1 MRLLVMKRI
10 ACAALLLLAAL
21 TTTGCWNRIE
31 LNEVAITSA
40 TGIDWDGENWIV
52 SYQVVIPAAI
62 SSVTGGSGGG
72 GPKSPIIVY
81 STKGKTIRDA
91 IMHSFSESPRKLFF
105 AHNRVVVIGEKAMN
119 RGINELIDVYFRNS
133 GSRETVSVLA
143 TPGTARKILEQ
154 FMQLQAI
161 SGAGMKEII
170 ISEMKNT
177 SILPNIPV
185 YQLAMELT
193 GDAKSAV
200 VPEIFVSGSGD
211 TSSLDSF
218 SNTSIPSKLKLG
230 RLAVLKDDKMIGW
243 MSRKESLGAAYLR
256 DSVQQS
262 FIVVPCEGGEGKKGY
277 DTIQILKS
285 STKIIPKLRGSQLT
299 FTADVDVS
307 GTLMESNCAQ
317 DLYKPGVIQGLE
329 QGGQVQISSL
339 LQDAWKKGQQM
350 NTDIFGAA
358 EKTHRKYP
366 KQWKEWGKNWDEVFT
381 EAPLET
387 KIKFRMA
394 RMGLSNKSFQ
404 YLMDKREK

>member
-1 MRLLVMKRI
+1 MSLRIKRML
-10 ACAALLLLAAL
+10 CAVLLLLAAL

-40 TGIDWDGENWIV
+40 TGVDWDGENWIV
-52 SYQVVIPAAI
+52 SYQVLIPAAI

-91 IMHSFSESPRKLFF
+91 IMHSYSESPRKLFF
-105 AHNRVVVIGEKAMN
+105 AHNRVVVIGEKAMQ
-119 RGINELIDVYFRNS
+119 RGVNELIDVYFRNS
-133 GSRETVSVLA
+133 STRETVSVLA
-143 TPGTARKILEQ
+143 TPGTARRVLEQ

-170 ISEMKNT
+170 LSEMKNT

-185 YQLAMELT
+185 YQLAMEVI

-200 VPEIFVSGSGD
+200 VPEIFVSGTED
-211 TSSLDSF
+211 TSSLESF
-218 SNTSIPSKLKLG
+218 GSTSIPSKLKLG

-243 MSRKESLGAAYLR
+243 MNRKESLGASYLR

-262 FIVVPCEGGEGKKGY
+262 YVVVPCEDDKGKKGY
-277 DTIQILKS
+277 NTIHVLKS
-285 STKIIPKLRGSQLT
+285 STKVIPKLQNGQLV
-299 FTADVDVS
+299 FTADVDVT

-317 DLYKPGVIQGLE
+317 DLYKPGVIQSLE
-329 QGGQVQISSL
+329 QGGQKQVSNL
-339 LQDAWKKGQQM
+339 LQEAWAKGQEM
-350 NTDIFGAA
+350 KADVFGAA

-366 KQWKEWGKNWDEVFT
+366 KQWKEWSKNWDEVFK
-381 EAPLET
+381 EAALEP
-387 KIKFRMA
+387 KVKFRMA

-404 YLMDKREK
+404 YLMDKEGK

>member
-1 MRLLVMKRI
+1 MRIRIKSFLSVVVLLF
-10 ACAALLLLAAL
+10 AALV
-21 TTTGCWNRIE
+21 TTGCWNRIE
-31 LNEVAITSA
+31 LNEIAITSA

-62 SSVTGGSGGG
+62 SSVTGGSGGT

-105 AHNRVVVIGEKAMN
+105 AHNRVVVIGEKAM
-119 RGINELIDVYFRNS
+119 RKGVNELIDVYFRNS

-143 TPGTARKILEQ
+143 TPGTSRRVLEQ

-170 ISEMKNT
+170 LSEMKNT
-177 SILPNIPV
+177 SILPNVPV
-185 YQLAMELT
+185 YQLAMEIT

-200 VPEIFVSGSGD
+200 VPEIFVSGSED

-218 SNTSIPSKLKLG
+218 SSTSIPSKLKLG
-230 RLAVLKDDKMIGW
+230 RLAILKNDQMIGW

-262 FIVVPCEGGEGKKGY
+262 FVVVPCEDQEGKKGF
-277 DTIQILKS
+277 DTVQILKS
-285 STKIIPKLRGSQLT
+285 KTKIIPKLQGGQLS
-299 FTADVDVS
+299 FKADVDVT

-317 DLYKPGVIQGLE
+317 DLFKPGVIQSLE
-329 QGGQVQISSL
+329 KEGEVQIIAMM
-339 LQDAWKKGQQM
+339 QEAWKKGQELQV
-350 NTDIFGAA
+350 DLFGAA

-366 KQWKEWGKNWDEVFT
+366 KQWKEWSNSWDEVF
-381 EAPLET
+381 AKSPLEA
-387 KIKFRMA
+387 KVKFRMA

-404 YLMDKREK
+404 YLLDKKEK